1 MSRAGK
7 ATLGLLVLL
16 AAALGAASRGGG
28 GGASPVPSIH
38 NPGPRGLKA
47 LALYLAEGGQ
57 PIGVTTA
64 GYDALPDDA
73 GVLVLAL
80 PLAWEPGPDERA
92 ALRAWVERGGSV
104 LLLLGPE
111 GVPGD
116 RTALTLGAALVRE
129 EKSFDEAE
137 RELSGAVRQL
147 LGDTTRRGTD
157 LHPWLPTP
165 ATDGVVRVRV
175 RAAATLVLISGLE
188 LLGDEQAA
196 YAAVAQLGEGRVL
209 ALARPDPATNHWIG
223 ESDALG
229 LVLGLLSLA
238 PRAGPILF
246 DEHHLQPKAPA
257 ELPAGVGLALAQLAL
272 VALVFA
278 GARGRRLGAALP
290 TPAPVGVDGG
300 AYVRQLGA
308 LYRSAGADEALAAEL
323 LAGLRRRLRRLLAV
337 AGTDDEALEEACVRR
352 GQPRDRWLML
362 VAQLQSCR
370 SAVTFAAASRAAAAL
385 EQDLSTAAP
394 SVRR

>member
-1 MSRAGK
+1 MSRLQLVAL
-7 ATLGLLVLL
+7 ALLVVL
-16 AAALGAASRGGG
+16 AAALGAATRGGG
-28 GGASPVPSIH
+28 GGSSPVPSIH

-57 PIGVTTA
+57 PIGETTA
-64 GYDALPDDA
+64 GYEALPDDA
-73 GVLVLAL
+73 GALVLAL
-80 PLAWEPGPDERA
+80 PLAWEPGADERA

-111 GVPGD
+111 GVAGD
-116 RTALTLGAALVRE
+116 KTALTLGAALVRE

-157 LHPWLPTP
+157 LRPWLPTP
-165 ATDGVVRVRV
+165 ATDGVTRVRV
-175 RAAATLVLISGLE
+175 PAAATLVLVSGLE

-196 YAAVAQLGEGRVL
+196 YAAVAQLGQGRVL
-209 ALARPDPATNHWIG
+209 ALARPAPASNHWIG
-223 ESDALG
+223 ESDALA

-238 PRAGPILF
+238 PRPGVILF

-257 ELPAGVGLALAQLAL
+257 ELPAGVALALGQLGL

-278 GARGRRLGAALP
+278 AARGRRLGAALP
-290 TPAPVGVDGG
+290 TPPPAGLDGG

-308 LYRSAGADEALAAEL
+308 LYRTAGADEALAAEL
-323 LAGLRRRLRRLLAV
+323 LTGLRRRLRGLLAV
-337 AGTDDEALEEACVRR
+337 AAGDDQALEEACVRR
-352 GQPRDRWLML
+352 GQPRGRLSGI

-370 SAVTFAAASRAAAAL
+370 TAVTFAAASRAAAAL

-394 SVRR
+394 AVRR